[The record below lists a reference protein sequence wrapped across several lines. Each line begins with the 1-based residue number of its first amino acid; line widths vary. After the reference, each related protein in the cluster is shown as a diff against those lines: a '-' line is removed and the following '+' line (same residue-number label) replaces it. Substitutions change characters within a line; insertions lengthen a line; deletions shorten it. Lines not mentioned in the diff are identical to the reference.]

1 MKKTAILFPGQG
13 SQFIGMG
20 QELLDNDSNVGSL
33 FTMAEEVSGLPLR
46 ELCFTGPMED
56 LTRVLHLQP
65 AVTMVN
71 MACYGHLRRLVQGFT
86 PAFVAGH
93 SLGEYSALFAAGVVS
108 DRDTIRLVSKRGE
121 LMERESTANPG
132 GMRAVL
138 GLDIRQLEK
147 IISGCHRGVVVVANH
162 NSEKQVVISGD
173 LVGLDEASALCADL
187 GGKVIPLKVSGA
199 NHSPLV
205 GGAVKDFESFMAM
218 AGIDFKPPVVPVLFN
233 VTAGEEN
240 SPAGIRQIM
249 ARQIASRVRWLDII
263 ERMRTERVEVFV
275 ELGPKTVLT
284 GLLRKILGRKSP
296 IICMQAD
303 TPETIAKVAETIKK

>member
-13 SQFIGMG
+13 SQFVGMG
-20 QELLDNDSNVGSL
+20 QELMDTDSNAGSL
-33 FTMAEEVSGLPLR
+33 FSIAEEVSGLPLR
-46 ELCFTGPMED
+46 ELCFTGPLED

-65 AVTMVN
+65 AMTMVN
-71 MACYGHLRRLVQGFT
+71 MACYKHLCQLAADFT

-108 DRDTIRLVSKRGE
+108 EEETIRLVTKRGE

-138 GLDIRQLEK
+138 GLNISALEEV
-147 IISGCHRGVVVVANH
+147 IDGCSKGVVVVANH

-173 LVGLDEASALCADL
+173 LAGLDEASALCADV

-205 GGAVKDFESFMAM
+205 AGAVADFDVFMK
-218 AGIDFKPPVVPVLFN
+218 GIDFQPPAIPILFN
-233 VTAGEEN
+233 VTADREDNPE
-240 SPAGIRQIM
+240 GIREIM
-249 ARQIASRVRWLDII
+249 ARQIASRVRWLGII
-263 ERMRTERVEVFV
+263 ERMHSEGVEVFV

-284 GLLRKILGRKSP
+284 GLLKKILGRKSQV
-296 IICMQAD
+296 ICMQAD
-303 TPETIAKVAETIKK
+303 TPEAIAMVAETISG